1 METNFIQYVTTRCP
15 ETVSD
20 PKTHLLEILLSARR
34 YQYIYKGHLFGCI
47 TGPDE
52 FIHCQQLSKW
62 LADEFESSVDVP
74 CLCF

>member
-1 METNFIQYVTTRCP
+1 METIFIEYFTTRCQ

-20 PKTHLLEILLSARR
+20 PKTHLLVILLSARR

-52 FIHCQQLSKW
+52 FIHCQQLGKW